1 MGEFLPNSY
10 SDMRLQGPVV
20 TCCRAPTTAG
30 RRGLLH
36 NVALHRALDPV
47 FQTVHASNS
56 PAPCSRQ
63 PHDQPL
69 ISCGVRLLVPFTP
82 ASHDIVVVDGP
93 VAARHDIAWSY
104 TSPPSCQRRWRVRSL
119 PVGVPRRYPGA
130 RPVST
135 LVILIRAR
143 PCGFLNSESDLDSCI
158 RSRSCLQPTAQ
169 VRYCARTLISEEG
182 GCNLAIH
189 LCNLQHDINTQG

>member
-1 MGEFLPNSY
+1 MLQSSNTSGSSRTPPQSRSASCIGPGI
-10 SDMRLQGPVV
+10 SDRPCLKFPGALFP
-20 TCCRAPTTAG
+20 ATT
-30 RRGLLH
+30 R
-36 NVALHRALDPV
+36 
-47 FQTVHASNS
+47 
-56 PAPCSRQ
+56 PAPNF
-63 PHDQPL
+63 
-69 ISCGVRLLVPFTP
+69 CGERLLVLFSP
-82 ASHDIVVVDGP
+82 ASHHTVVVDGP

-104 TSPPSCQRRWRVRSL
+104 TSSPSCQRRWRVRSL
-119 PVGVPRRYPGA
+119 PIGVPRRYPGA